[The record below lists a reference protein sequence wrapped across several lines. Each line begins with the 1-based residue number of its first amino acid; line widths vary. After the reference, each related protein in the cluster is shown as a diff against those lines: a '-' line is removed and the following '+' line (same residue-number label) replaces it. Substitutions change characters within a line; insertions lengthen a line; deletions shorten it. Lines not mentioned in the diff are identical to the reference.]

1 MKKQRKSNLKL
12 GKETFGDKD
21 IYEAFAEALS
31 PYFVISPKPE
41 EEKASNKSS

>member
-12 GKETFGDKD
+12 GKETFGDRD

-31 PYFVISPKPE
+31 PYFVILPKSKE
-41 EEKASNKSS
+41 ENVSKKSS